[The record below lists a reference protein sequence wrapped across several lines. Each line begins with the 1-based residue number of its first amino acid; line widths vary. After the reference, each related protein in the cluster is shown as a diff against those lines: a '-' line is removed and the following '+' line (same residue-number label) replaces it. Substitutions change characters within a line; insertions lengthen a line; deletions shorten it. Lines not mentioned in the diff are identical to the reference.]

1 MNKIIGVSLMDS
13 RKPAEAEPLGQ
24 KPIADLR
31 EWLARVEEIGELTRV
46 SQPVDRDE
54 EMSAISYLVA
64 KQQPS
69 PAVLFERPRGFDK
82 SPIGAKMLWNILGPS
97 VKRVALTLEE
107 PADTPTVELIRRVKD
122 KLKRRLPP
130 REVPAGQAPI
140 YQNTITGK
148 SIDLNQLPIPR
159 HWPLD
164 GGRYAGTGDAV
175 ITRDPDSGYLNV
187 GTYRMMVQGKAQ
199 VGLYLSPG
207 KDARLHITRAWQ
219 QGKPINVAAA
229 WGIDPLFMLVG
240 SQTFPKNVS
249 EYEYAGGIK
258 GEPIPVV
265 RGKTTDLLI
274 PANAELVIE
283 GVIRP
288 NSVKAEGPFGEF
300 PGYYG
305 RPEAGCPLVD
315 ITAVHYRSRPILTN
329 ALMAD
334 YPSCEQSGFF
344 SVIRSAKIWD
354 DLDKLGIPGIQG
366 VYAHPAA
373 AGGFGMTVISL
384 EQRYAGHAAQ
394 ALALAAQ
401 VPGGAVALAG
411 GEPGV
416 VAQADGAFQQFA
428 LAGFQ
433 AAQVMNS
440 PDDSLI
446 IAKLQRIS
454 DVRFFQNF
462 LFHTF
467 HEESDHISSRDGIES
482 IEVTEIFSLDDRRDT
497 HVFALGS
504 ETPDILVFR
513 AFDKGPLILP
523 LFYLRNLATVDGA
536 SVAGFIP
543 DIKRLDLFF
552 VHDGSALK
560 DSFLKISD
568 RMDTSL
574 IHAREDSVCSIF
586 LAAPSRVRMDGQFV
600 KCFPA
605 GPHEIL
611 RMSDGNGMVPPDG
624 DGLEILRSHDRSS
637 TPPSKSSHL

>member
-1 MNKIIGVSLMDS
+1 MNKIVDLSRVGLKKADVSKATA
-13 RKPAEAEPLGQ
+13 RKPIQ
-24 KPIADLR
+24 DLR
-31 EWLARVEEIGELTRV
+31 EWLSQVEQLGELVRV
-46 SQPVDRDE
+46 RQPVDRDE

-69 PAVLFERPRGFDK
+69 PAVLFERPRGFDG
-82 SPIGAKMLWNILGPS
+82 SPIGAKMLWNVIGPS

-122 KLKRRLPP
+122 KLKLRLPP
-130 REVPAGQAPI
+130 REVNAAKAPI
-140 YQNTITGK
+140 YENTLTGK
-148 SIDLNQLPIPR
+148 SIDLNRLPIPR

-164 GGRYAGTGDAV
+164 GGRYAGTADAV
-175 ITRDPDSGYLNV
+175 ITRDPDSGYLNI

-219 QGKPINVAAA
+219 QGKPIAVAAA
-229 WGIDPLFMLVG
+229 WGIEPLFMLVG

-288 NSVKAEGPFGEF
+288 NSVKSEGPFGEF

-315 ITAVHYRSRPILTN
+315 ITAVHYRSQPILTN

-344 SVIRSAKIWD
+344 SVIRSSKIWD

-366 VYAHPAA
+366 VYSHPAA

-401 VPGGAVALAG
+401 VPGGAYYTKWIIAVDEDIDPTDMDQVIWAMASRCNPIDDIDILRNTWSTWLDPTQNPPEKRPYGSKALINACKEHRHLPVFSKRTTLRKTVYDKVAARWTELGLPGRVPAVRAFETENKVTYHEVG
-411 GEPGV
+411 GFEPGR
-416 VAQADGAFQQFA
+416 QPGE
-428 LAGFQ
+428 
-433 AAQVMNS
+433 
-440 PDDSLI
+440 
-446 IAKLQRIS
+446 K
-454 DVRFFQNF
+454 
-462 LFHTF
+462 
-467 HEESDHISSRDGIES
+467 
-482 IEVTEIFSLDDRRDT
+482 
-497 HVFALGS
+497 
-504 ETPDILVFR
+504 
-513 AFDKGPLILP
+513 K
-523 LFYLRNLATVDGA
+523 
-536 SVAGFIP
+536 
-543 DIKRLDLFF
+543 
-552 VHDGSALK
+552 
-560 DSFLKISD
+560 
-568 RMDTSL
+568 
-574 IHAREDSVCSIF
+574 
-586 LAAPSRVRMDGQFV
+586 
-600 KCFPA
+600 PA
-605 GPHEIL
+605 
-611 RMSDGNGMVPPDG
+611 NKKNKKKKK
-624 DGLEILRSHDRSS
+624 
-637 TPPSKSSHL
+637 T